1 MLERITFTNYS
12 TREIA
17 LPVRVDF
24 DADFRDMFA
33 VRGTTRS
40 HRGQCP

>member
-1 MLERITFTNYS
+1 M
-12 TREIA
+12 
-17 LPVRVDF
+17 PVRVDF

-40 HRGQCP
+40 HRGRAP